1 MSTTANNMDELMIRR
16 AIQLARHG
24 LGTTS
29 PNPMVGAVIALP
41 DGRIIG
47 EGWHRR
53 CGEGHAEVNAVASVA
68 DRAMLR
74 EATIYVTLEPCSHYG
89 RTPPCSQLI
98 IDCGIPRVVVGTLDP
113 APWVAG
119 RGVAMLRE
127 AGREVSVGL
136 LEEECRAVNPVFMTS
151 HTIGRP
157 WVTLKWAQS
166 TDGFIDRQRRPD
178 ESPARFSTT
187 LSTMLVHRL
196 RSLHDAILVGSGTV
210 IADNPSLTTRAWPGR
225 DAIPVVADR
234 RGRLDMS
241 STHLDTDRL
250 ITLGD
255 ATPAEMLASLR
266 EKGITSVLV
275 EGGAAILQSFIDA
288 GLYDFVRVET
298 SPMRLNT
305 GVPAPALSL
314 TPCDSFEVGT
324 NRIDLYGRVPWWATI
339 RQVP

>member
-1 MSTTANNMDELMIRR
+1 MNTPANNMDELMMRR

-68 DRAMLR
+68 NRDMLR

-89 RTPPCSQLI
+89 RTPPCSKLI

-119 RGVAMLRE
+119 RGVATLRE
-127 AGREVSVGL
+127 AGREVTVGI
-136 LEEECRAVNPVFMTS
+136 LEEECRALNPVFMTAHS
-151 HTIGRP
+151 LGRP

-166 TDGFIDRQRRPD
+166 ADGFIDRERCPG
-178 ESPARFSTT
+178 ETPARFSTA

-225 DAIPVVADR
+225 DATPVVADR
-234 RGRLDMS
+234 RGRIDS
-241 STHLDTDRL
+241 ASTRLDTDRL
-250 ITLGD
+250 ITLGVS
-255 ATPAEMLASLR
+255 TPADMLAVLR

-298 SPMRLNT
+298 SPVHLNT
-305 GVPAPALSL
+305 GVPAPAIGLV
-314 TPCDSFEVGT
+314 PADSFEVGT
-324 NRIDLYGRVPWWATI
+324 NRIDLYGRVPWWASI
-339 RQVP
+339 R